1 MTEKSDFY
9 VRFNANCIPEK
20 VVEMRTL
27 KHWLSHVYRRI
38 RLYWSI
44 RHAFIYDFR
53 RYFRFST
60 PESGGFPEQQAA
72 RLMAVAHGLEKGLA
86 MTSPRPGFGIIK
98 AEFLLKSLREYEKS
112 FPDRLDHF
120 GYRLAGGILG
130 HYVEFQKKCG
140 TVLPEDLAEYTV
152 AGEARGGTK
161 ILKGSELLEAARGN
175 FRELAGS
182 RTSIRD
188 YSGEPVSM
196 ETIREAVS
204 LACRTPSSCNR
215 QPGRVYLI
223 ADPGRIRKVCEMLP
237 GYHAFGNPPD
247 KLLLAASDTRV
258 FARAGESHQA
268 WVEGGMFA
276 MSLIYA
282 LNYLGVASCILNWS
296 VPPEMDL
303 EMRRILDIDEAHQDL
318 FFIALGHFKEENKA
332 AASERRP
339 VEEILFIR

>member
-1 MTEKSDFY
+1 
-9 VRFNANCIPEK
+9 
-20 VVEMRTL
+20 MRIL
-27 KHWLSHVYRRI
+27 KRWLSHVYRRI

-44 RHAFIYDFR
+44 RRAFIYDFR

-60 PESGGFPEQQAA
+60 PDSGGSPEQQAA
-72 RLMAVAHGLEKGLA
+72 LLMAVAHGLEKGLA
-86 MTSPRPGFGIIK
+86 MTSPHPGFGIIK
-98 AEFLLKSLREYEKS
+98 ADFLLKSLREYEIA

-120 GYRLAGGILG
+120 GYRLAGGILF

-140 TVLPEDLAEYTV
+140 TALPEGLAEYTV
-152 AGEARGGTK
+152 AGTPRGGTK

-182 RTSIRD
+182 RVSIRD
-188 YSGEPVSM
+188 FNGETVSM

-204 LACRTPSSCNR
+204 LAQRTPSSCNR
-215 QPGRVYLI
+215 QPGRVYVI
-223 ADPGRIRKVCEMLP
+223 ADPGRIRKVCEKLP
-237 GYHAFGNPPD
+237 GYHAFGPPPD

-282 LNYLGVASCILNWS
+282 LHYLGVASCILNWS
-296 VPPEMDL
+296 VPPERDE
-303 EMRRILDIDEAHQDL
+303 EMRRMLDIDDAHKNL
-318 FFIALGHFKEENKA
+318 FFIALGGFKEENKVA
-332 AASERRP
+332 VSERRP
-339 VEEILFIR
+339 VDEILFFR